1 MHIRNMIILM
11 PLLLLALWALAGCDE
26 DPETECGAARPAE
39 DGSCPLTLRFE
50 PEEMQQTATRAADE
64 NAIRDLNI
72 WACGTGI
79 GRDVHLYIPD
89 GKTATTLALIPDN
102 YHFYAVA
109 NAGHD
114 LGEMNEAALKT
125 LAASFSG
132 EPGTGEAI
140 PMAARGELHISG
152 PASLTL
158 RMERLVSKLS
168 LTLSVASALQG
179 ALTVESV
186 QLLSIPSRCLYF
198 ADNRASDPSQR
209 TDYSAQSVSGTSFSR
224 EYYLP
229 ENMAGTNASITSE
242 RQKDK
247 AHAPS
252 GASCLRIKARHADRP
267 VTYSVYLG
275 ANNTTDFNVER
286 NTLHH
291 LNITLSGSEPS
302 DLRVSRFSLALGT
315 PAASYL
321 PLDKVSVPLTFTAEN
336 QTGNSFTLRCALS
349 QGRGRVLLD
358 GADITSTPVSL
369 PSTGS
374 SRTLTFEPSAYG
386 QQVAFTLTV
395 SDAEGRQVSRSL
407 STYIKPKGE
416 LKLSMTAP
424 DGVTAGSRR
433 TFPVTVSEENYAG
446 TFRLR
451 LSTATTSSI
460 GSFNFQGR
468 QLTPGVPAD
477 FIVAAGTHNVEFA
490 AANAFGGDAALTATV
505 TDDWSESRTVTRTA
519 SVSPD
524 IIVLHPK
531 LNVETVREYPIDSL
545 YTMMPYVN
553 LKVVAGQA
561 VPTAV
566 TVTVDVLC
574 TGRYTGYQG
583 GQKTYPV
590 TQSVTIPAGST
601 VSNVVR
607 LPWPMGTPT
616 YYISDNMPADPGY
629 AYESVSCRPGAITP
643 SSYGSVVFQLNVD

>member
-1 MHIRNMIILM
+1 MSGYCCLC
-11 PLLLLALWALAGCDE
+11 AAG
-26 DPETECGAARPAE
+26 ETCR
-39 DGSCPLTLRFE
+39 
-50 PEEMQQTATRAADE
+50 
-64 NAIRDLNI
+64 
-72 WACGTGI
+72 
-79 GRDVHLYIPD
+79 Y
-89 GKTATTLALIPDN
+89 
-102 YHFYAVA
+102 
-109 NAGHD
+109 
-114 LGEMNEAALKT
+114 
-125 LAASFSG
+125 
-132 EPGTGEAI
+132 
-140 PMAARGELHISG
+140 
-152 PASLTL
+152 
-158 RMERLVSKLS
+158 
-168 LTLSVASALQG
+168 
-179 ALTVESV
+179 
-186 QLLSIPSRCLYF
+186 
-198 ADNRASDPSQR
+198 
-209 TDYSAQSVSGTSFSR
+209 
-224 EYYLP
+224 
-229 ENMAGTNASITSE
+229 
-242 RQKDK
+242 
-247 AHAPS
+247 
-252 GASCLRIKARHADRP
+252 
-267 VTYSVYLG
+267 
-275 ANNTTDFNVER
+275 
-286 NTLHH
+286 
-291 LNITLSGSEPS
+291 
-302 DLRVSRFSLALGT
+302 
-315 PAASYL
+315 AASYL

-395 SDAEGRQVSRSL
+395 TDAEGRQVSRSL

-424 DGVTAGSRR
+424 DSVTAGSRSI
-433 TFPVTVSEENYAG
+433 FPITVSEENYAG

-468 QLTPGVPAD
+468 QIIPGVPAE
-477 FIVAAGTHNVEFA
+477 FTVYAGTHNVELT
-490 AANAFGGDAALTATV
+490 AANAFGGDVDLTATV

-583 GQKTYPV
+583 GLKTYPV

>member
-1 MHIRNMIILM
+1 M
-11 PLLLLALWALAGCDE
+11 
-26 DPETECGAARPAE
+26 
-39 DGSCPLTLRFE
+39 
-50 PEEMQQTATRAADE
+50 
-64 NAIRDLNI
+64 
-72 WACGTGI
+72 
-79 GRDVHLYIPD
+79 
-89 GKTATTLALIPDN
+89 
-102 YHFYAVA
+102 
-109 NAGHD
+109 
-114 LGEMNEAALKT
+114 
-125 LAASFSG
+125 
-132 EPGTGEAI
+132 
-140 PMAARGELHISG
+140 
-152 PASLTL
+152 
-158 RMERLVSKLS
+158 
-168 LTLSVASALQG
+168 
-179 ALTVESV
+179 
-186 QLLSIPSRCLYF
+186 
-198 ADNRASDPSQR
+198 
-209 TDYSAQSVSGTSFSR
+209 
-224 EYYLP
+224 
-229 ENMAGTNASITSE
+229 
-242 RQKDK
+242 
-247 AHAPS
+247 
-252 GASCLRIKARHADRP
+252 
-267 VTYSVYLG
+267 G
-275 ANNTTDFNVER
+275 ANNTTDFNVSR
-286 NTLHH
+286 NTIQH
-291 LNITLSGSEPS
+291 LNITLSGSEPT
-302 DLRVSRFSLALGT
+302 DLRVARFSLALGT

-358 GADITSTPVSL
+358 GTDITSTPVSL

-395 SDAEGRQVSRSL
+395 SDAEGRQVSRNL

-424 DGVTAGSRR
+424 DGVTAGSRSI
-433 TFPVTVSEENYAG
+433 FPITVSEENYAG

-451 LSTATTSSI
+451 LSTATASSV
-460 GSFNFQGR
+460 GSFYFQGR
-468 QLTPGVPAD
+468 QIAPGVPVD
-477 FIVAAGTHNVEFA
+477 FTVAAGTHNVEFA

-505 TDDWSESRTVTRTA
+505 TDDWSESRSVTRTA

-601 VSNVVR
+601 VSNVVH

-643 SSYGSVVFQLNVD
+643 SSYGSIVFQLNAD

>member
-1 MHIRNMIILM
+1 MHIRNMITLL
-11 PLLLLALWALAGCDE
+11 PLFLLALRALAGCAE
-26 DPETECGAARPAE
+26 GPEAEYGAARPTE
-39 DGSCPLTLRFE
+39 DGSCPVTLRFE
-50 PEEMQQTATRAADE
+50 PEDMQPTATRAADE
-64 NAIRDLNI
+64 NSIRDINL

-89 GKTATTLALIPDN
+89 GKTAATLTLIPDN

-109 NAGHD
+109 NAGRD
-114 LGEMNEAALKT
+114 LGDMGEAALQT

-132 EPGTGEAI
+132 EPGDGAVL
-140 PMAARGELHISG
+140 PMAARAETQVAGATSV
-152 PASLTL
+152 TL
-158 RMERLVSKLS
+158 RMERLASKLS
-168 LTLSVASALQG
+168 LSLSVTPALQG

-186 QLLSIPSRCLYF
+186 QLLSVPSRCLYF

-209 TDYSAQSVSGTSFSR
+209 TDYSVQSVSGTSFSR

-229 ENMAGTNASITSE
+229 ENMAGTNTSVTSE

-247 AHAPS
+247 ANAPS
-252 GASCLRIKARHADRP
+252 GASWLRIKARHADRP

-291 LNITLSGSEPS
+291 LNITLSGSEPT
-302 DLRVSRFSLALGT
+302 DLRVARFSLALGT

-321 PLDKVSVPLTFTAEN
+321 PLDRVSVPLTFTAEN
-336 QTGNSFTLRCALS
+336 QAGNSFTLRCALS

-424 DGVTAGSRR
+424 DGVTAGSRSI
-433 TFPVTVSEENYAG
+433 FPITVSEENYAG

-451 LSTATTSSI
+451 LSTATASSI
-460 GSFNFQGR
+460 GSFYFQGR
-468 QLTPGVPAD
+468 QIAPGVPVD
-477 FIVAAGTHNVEFA
+477 FTVAAGTHNVEFA

-505 TDDWSESRTVTRTA
+505 TDDWNESRTVTRTA

-583 GQKTYPV
+583 GLKTYPV

-643 SSYGSVVFQLNVD
+643 SSYGSIVFQLNAD